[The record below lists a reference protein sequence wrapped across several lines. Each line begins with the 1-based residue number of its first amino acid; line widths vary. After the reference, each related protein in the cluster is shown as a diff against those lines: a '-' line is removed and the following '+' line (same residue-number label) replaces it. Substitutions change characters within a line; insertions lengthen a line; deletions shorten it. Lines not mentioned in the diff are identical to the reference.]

1 MDDFFERLFHA
12 APLPML
18 VINATDLCVVRIND
32 RAREMLALS
41 QGDFFTQC
49 VCPAHEHRCALLT
62 RRFVAPRERFNSFLN
77 TTGGIRLVE
86 VRASALMIED
96 RRHVHLCLSDITAS
110 RVALRR
116 LKDSFRESQGLL
128 AAAALILI
136 SLDSE
141 GKVTNWNSQ
150 AEAAF
155 NISSR
160 EAQGVH
166 LSCLPLGWDAQALDQ
181 AIDASREEGNVSRL
195 NDFRYARPDG
205 KVGFLKILCRSMP
218 LHAVSPPPVLVI
230 MEDVTQHKILESQL
244 LQAQKLE
251 SIGQL
256 ASGIAHEINTPIQ
269 YVSGNLSFL
278 KDAFARIHDVLV
290 RYNHA
295 ANLLSRDAAVPDACR
310 ELLPTPE
317 ELDELK
323 DLLAE
328 VPGSIDDSLDGVD
341 RVANIVGAMKR
352 FSHPDLTAKHLVDVN
367 KAVES
372 ILTIT
377 RNEWKY
383 NADLS
388 LELDPSRPMIFCVP
402 GDFNQAV
409 LNVVVN
415 AAHAMSEKY
424 RGQNQRGVLSVR
436 TSTEGRTVAVSV
448 SDTGGGIP
456 EDIRTRIFDPF
467 FTTKEVGKGTGQ
479 GLAIVHSV
487 LARHNGTVEF
497 ETVPGV
503 GTTFTLRFPAGE
515 EIEP

>member
-1 MDDFFERLFHA
+1 MEDVFESLFHN
-12 APLPML
+12 APVPML
-18 VINATDLCVVRIND
+18 VIDAADLRITWINE
-32 RAREMLALS
+32 RARDMLALS
-41 QGDFFTQC
+41 QGEVFTQC

-77 TTGGIRLVE
+77 TTEGIRLAE
-86 VRASALMIED
+86 VRACAFWFEG
-96 RRHVHLCLSDITAS
+96 RRQVHLCLSDITAS
-110 RVALRR
+110 RVSLRR
-116 LKDSFRESQGLL
+116 LKDSLHESQGLL

-155 NISSR
+155 NITR
-160 EAQGVH
+160 RDALGAL
-166 LSCLPLGWDAQALDQ
+166 LSCLPLGWDAQALDK
-181 AIDASREEGNVSRL
+181 AIEASREEGNVSRL
-195 NDFRYARPDG
+195 NDFRYVRPDG

-218 LHAVSPPPVLVI
+218 LHAVSPSPVLVI
-230 MEDVTQHKILESQL
+230 MEDITQHKILESQL

-278 KDAFARIHDVLV
+278 KDAFAHIRDVLT
-290 RYNHA
+290 RYNEA
-295 ANLLSRDAAVPDACR
+295 ARLLSRTVTPDASQG
-310 ELLPTPE
+310 LLPSPE
-317 ELDELK
+317 ELEELTA
-323 DLLAE
+323 LLSE
-328 VPGSIDDSLDGVD
+328 VPGSIDDSLDGVE

-383 NADLS
+383 NADLA

-436 TSTEGRTVAVSV
+436 TATEGRTVAVSV

-456 EDIRTRIFDPF
+456 EEIRNRIFDPF

-497 ETVPGV
+497 ETVPGL

>member
-1 MDDFFERLFHA
+1 MKDSFERLFHN
-12 APLPML
+12 APIPML
-18 VINATDLCVVRIND
+18 VIDAADLRVTWIND
-32 RAREMLALS
+32 RARAMLPLS

-49 VCPAHEHRCALLT
+49 ICPAQEHRCAMLT
-62 RRFVAPRERFNSFLN
+62 RRFVVPRERFNSFLN
-77 TTGGIRLVE
+77 TAQGIRLAE

-110 RVALRR
+110 RVSLRR
-116 LKDSFRESQGLL
+116 LKDSLRESHGLL

-141 GKVTNWNSQ
+141 GKITNWNSQ
-150 AEAAF
+150 AEEAF
-155 NISSR
+155 NLR
-160 EAQGVH
+160 RKNALGVH
-166 LSCLPLGWDAQALDQ
+166 LSRLPLGWDAQALNQ
-181 AIDASREEGNVSRL
+181 AIDTSRAEERVSRL

-205 KVGFLKILCRSMP
+205 KVGFLKILCHAMP
-218 LHAVSPPPVLVI
+218 LHAVTPPPVLVI

-278 KDAFARIHDVLV
+278 KDAFARIQDVLT
-290 RYNHA
+290 RYN
-295 ANLLSRDAAVPDACR
+295 DAASLISRTVAPDSCKG
-310 ELLPTPE
+310 LLPSPG

-323 DLLAE
+323 ALLAE

-352 FSHPDLTAKHLVDVN
+352 FSHPDLTAKHLMDVN

-383 NADLS
+383 SADLA
-388 LELDPSRPMIFCVP
+388 LDLDPSKPMIFCVP

-436 TSTEGRTVAVSV
+436 TSSEGRNVVVSV

-497 ETVPGV
+497 ESVPGQ
-503 GTTFTLRFPAGE
+503 GTTFTLRFPTGE
-515 EIEP
+515 EIEQ